1 MTELIIIK
9 TENSERIKSFLEK
22 EKVKYRT
29 YPQPRKSAKQEE
41 QEEEKK
47 LAKAYEEWANDP
59 DEWKNGGEDW

>member
-22 EKVKYRT
+22 EKVKYQT

-59 DEWKNGGEDW
+59 EE